1 MPVGCHLVAHAIL
14 GCHTATQ
21 PGHCS
26 GAAWPLCHCGLRCG
40 AVALPLQYR
49 RLPILKSRV
58 GMCACS
64 GAARPLQQ
72 RRPAIMLFIY
82 VPMTSHSNQA
92 CASWCLP
99 DPPPRA
105 FLHCKTYCAGGL
117 INKHVMS
124 GAEYWCLA
132 RIPECLKPYRKVL
145 DKLYYDHVVSHT
157 PLARS
162 TIILI
167 WKVN

>member
-26 GAAWPLCHCGLRCG
+26 GAAWPLCHCGPRCG

-72 RRPAIMLFIY
+72 RSPAIMLFIY

-117 INKHVMS
+117 ISFN
-124 GAEYWCLA
+124 YWRLNNWRGRCSL
-132 RIPECLKPYRKVL
+132 
-145 DKLYYDHVVSHT
+145 
-157 PLARS
+157 
-162 TIILI
+162 TIKI
-167 WKVN
+167 NA